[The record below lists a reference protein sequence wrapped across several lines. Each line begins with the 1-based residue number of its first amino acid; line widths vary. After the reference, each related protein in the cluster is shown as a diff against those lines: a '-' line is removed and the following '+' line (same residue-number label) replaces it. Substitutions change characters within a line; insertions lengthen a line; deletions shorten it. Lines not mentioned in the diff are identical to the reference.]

1 MTDPAT
7 LSDEDLAREAE
18 TAIANLI
25 TAIRD
30 KDPKADDLRKAVA
43 SLEAEQDTRR
53 KKNARWR
60 VLTLGRKA
68 ILLWSWHVEDLERE
82 AGLRSDPPVWRPA
95 GIGIRPVA
103 VALGS
108 PPPTPFSTPESGG
121 PAPPGF
127 GL

>member
-25 TAIRD
+25 TAIKA
-30 KDPKADDLRKAVA
+30 KDPKTDELRKVVA
-43 SLEAEQDTRR
+43 SLEAHQDTRR
-53 KKNARWR
+53 KKNAHWG
-60 VLTLGRKA
+60 VLTFGRKA

-82 AGLRSDPPVWRPA
+82 AGLRDDPPVWRPA
-95 GIGIRPVA
+95 GIGIRPVTL
-103 VALGS
+103 ALGG
-108 PPPTPFSTPESGG
+108 PPPQPFTTPESGG